1 MPDLSHLKP
10 GDPVAILS
18 GSHDAQTL
26 HVKRATVKRVTKTQ
40 FTLNESDYTY
50 RLSDGKRRG
59 HSSMWERTPTAYP
72 TDHPVVREA
81 VYNIKT
87 RNLQHKLWN
96 ASQQVANAARGARFA
111 TREDLD
117 RTQARIADTQDA
129 LDALRAHLDSPIIQ
143 TGGPDETEAGS

>member
-117 RTQARIADTQDA
+117 RTQARITDTQDA
-129 LDALRAHLDSPIIQ
+129 LNALRAHLDSPIIQ

>member
-18 GSHDAQTL
+18 GSHAAQTI
-26 HVKRATVKRVTKTQ
+26 HMQHATVKRVTKTQ
-40 FTLNESDYTY
+40 LTLNETDDTY
-50 RLSDGKRRG
+50 RVSDGRRRG
-59 HSSMWERTPTAYP
+59 HTSKWEQTPTVYP

-96 ASQQVANAARGARFA
+96 ASHQLANAAREARFP

-117 RTQARIADTQDA
+117 RTQARIAETQDA
-129 LDALRAHLDSPIIQ
+129 LNALRAHLDAPIIQ